1 MNRIVLMCLRNLFM
15 IPGAWIK
22 LCRYAKHAEDYP
34 ELEKYKHIQYIFKT
48 AVKSGNV
55 ELITKGQ
62 ENIPKENGFMIY
74 SNHQGM
80 FDILAIPATC
90 EQPLAAVLKKELKDI
105 PFLKQ
110 VIACTKSFIMDR
122 EDVRQSMEVIMATAE
137 EVKKGRNYLI
147 FPEGTRSKNGNQMRE
162 FHAGSFK
169 IATKAKCPIIPVAL
183 IDCYKVFD
191 QKGSKPVSMQI
202 HYLEPISYEEY
213 KDMKTPE
220 LAQLVHDRI
229 EACVK
234 ANSGEN
240 ENNL

>member
-1 MNRIVLMCLRNLFM
+1 MNRIVLMCLRNFFKVPPAYL
-15 IPGAWIK
+15 K
-22 LCRYAKHAEDYP
+22 LCHYAKHTEKYP
-34 ELEKYKHIQYIFKT
+34 ELEKYRHIQYIFKT

-55 ELITKGQ
+55 NLKVYGE

-110 VIACTKSFIMDR
+110 VIACTKSFPMDR
-122 EDVRQSMEVIMATAE
+122 EDVRQSMEVITATAE

-147 FPEGTRSKNGNQMRE
+147 FPEGTRSKNGNQMIE

-169 IATKAKCPIIPVAL
+169 IATKAKCPIVPVAL

-191 QKGSKPVSMQI
+191 EKGSKPVSMQI
-202 HYLEPISYEEY
+202 HYLKPIPYDEY
-213 KDMKTPE
+213 KEMKTPE
-220 LAQLVHDRI
+220 LAAMVHDRI
-229 EACVK
+229 EECVN
-234 ANSGEN
+234 ANSRE
-240 ENNL
+240 

>member
-1 MNRIVLMCLRNLFM
+1 MHRIVMMCLRNLFLV
-15 IPGAWIK
+15 PPAYIK
-22 LCRYAKHAEDYP
+22 LCHYAKHTDKYP
-34 ELEKYKHIQYIFKT
+34 ELTKYKHIQFIFQR
-48 AVKSGNV
+48 AVKSGNI
-55 ELITKGQ
+55 ELQVYGQ
-62 ENIPKENGFMIY
+62 ENIPTENGFTIY

-90 EQPLAAVLKKELKDI
+90 DQPLAAVLKKELKDI

-110 VIACTKSFIMDR
+110 VIACTKSFPMDR
-122 EDVRQSMEVIMATAE
+122 EDVRQSMEVILAATK
-137 EVKKGRNYLI
+137 EVASGRNYLI

-169 IATKAKCPIIPVAL
+169 IAAKAKAPILPVAL

-191 QKGSKPVSMQI
+191 EKGCKPVSMQI
-202 HYLEPISYEEY
+202 HYLPVIPYEDY

-220 LAQLVHDRI
+220 LAQMVHDRI

-234 ANSGEN
+234 ANEGK
-240 ENNL
+240 

>member
-1 MNRIVLMCLRNLFM
+1 MCLRNL
-15 IPGAWIK
+15 ILVPPAYIK
-22 LCRYAKHAEDYP
+22 LCHYAKHTDKYP
-34 ELEKYKHIQYIFKT
+34 ELTKYRHIQYIFKR

-55 ELITKGQ
+55 DLQVFGQ
-62 ENIPKENGFMIY
+62 ENIPTENGFIMY

-90 EQPLAAVLKKELKDI
+90 DQPLGGVLKKELKDI
-105 PFLKQ
+105 PFIKQ
-110 VIACTKSFIMDR
+110 VIACTKSFPMDR
-122 EDVRQSMEVIMATAE
+122 EDVRASMEVILAATK
-137 EVKKGRNYLI
+137 EVANGRNYLI

-169 IATKAKCPIIPVAL
+169 IAMKAKAPILPVAL

-191 QKGSKPVSMQI
+191 QKGCKPVSMQI
-202 HYLEPISYEEY
+202 HYLPVIPYEEY

-220 LAQLVHDRI
+220 LAQMVHDRI

-234 ANSGEN
+234 EN
-240 ENNL
+240 EGKYF

>member
-1 MNRIVLMCLRNLFM
+1 MHRIVLMCLRNLFLVPPAYM
-15 IPGAWIK
+15 K
-22 LCRYAKHAEDYP
+22 LCHYAKHTDKYP
-34 ELEKYKHIQYIFKT
+34 ELTKYRHIQYIFKR

-55 ELITKGQ
+55 DLQVFGQ
-62 ENIPKENGFMIY
+62 ENIPTENGFIMY

-90 EQPLAAVLKKELKDI
+90 DQPLGGVLKKELKDI
-105 PFLKQ
+105 PFIKQ
-110 VIACTKSFIMDR
+110 VIACTKSFPMDR
-122 EDVRQSMEVIMATAE
+122 EDVRASMEVILAATK
-137 EVKKGRNYLI
+137 EVANGRNYLI

-169 IATKAKCPIIPVAL
+169 IAMKAKAPILPVAL

-191 QKGSKPVSMQI
+191 QKGCKPVSMQI
-202 HYLEPISYEEY
+202 HYLPVIPYEEY

-220 LAQLVHDRI
+220 LAQMVHDRI

-234 ANSGEN
+234 EN
-240 ENNL
+240 EGKYF

>member
-1 MNRIVLMCLRNLFM
+1 MNRILLMCLRNVFKV
-15 IPGAWIK
+15 PGAYIK
-22 LCRYAKHAEDYP
+22 LCRYAKHTEKYP
-34 ELEKYKHIQYIFKT
+34 ELEKYKHIQYIFQT

-55 ELITKGQ
+55 DLQVFGT
-62 ENIPKENGFMIY
+62 ENIPKENGFTVY

-90 EQPLAAVLKKELKDI
+90 DQPLAAVLKKELKDI

-110 VIACTKSFIMDR
+110 VIACTKSFPMDR
-122 EDVRQSMEVIMATAE
+122 EDVRQSMEVILAASK
-137 EVKKGRNYLI
+137 EVANGRNYLI
-147 FPEGTRSKNGNQMRE
+147 FPEGTRSKNGNQMKE

-169 IATKAKCPIIPVAL
+169 IASKAKAPILPVAL

-191 QKGSKPVSMQI
+191 EKGSKPVNMQI
-202 HYLEPISYEEY
+202 HYLPAITYEEY

-234 ANSGEN
+234 ANSAE
-240 ENNL
+240 

>member
-1 MNRIVLMCLRNLFM
+1 MHRIVMMCLRNLFLV
-15 IPGAWIK
+15 PPAYIK
-22 LCRYAKHAEDYP
+22 LCHYAKHTDKYP
-34 ELEKYKHIQYIFKT
+34 ELTKYRHIQYIFKR

-55 ELITKGQ
+55 DLQVFGQ
-62 ENIPKENGFMIY
+62 ENIPTENGFTMY

-90 EQPLAAVLKKELKDI
+90 DQPLGGVLKKELKDI
-105 PFLKQ
+105 PFIKQ
-110 VIACTKSFIMDR
+110 VIACTKSFPMDR
-122 EDVRQSMEVIMATAE
+122 EDVRASMEVILAATK
-137 EVKKGRNYLI
+137 EVASGRNYLI

-169 IATKAKCPIIPVAL
+169 IAMKAKAPILPVAL

-191 QKGSKPVSMQI
+191 QKGCKPVSMQI
-202 HYLEPISYEEY
+202 HYLPVIPYEEY

-220 LAQLVHDRI
+220 LAQMVHDRI

-234 ANSGEN
+234 ANSK
-240 ENNL
+240 

>member
-1 MNRIVLMCLRNLFM
+1 MHRIVMMCLRNLFLV
-15 IPGAWIK
+15 PPAYIK
-22 LCRYAKHAEDYP
+22 LCHYAKHTEKYP
-34 ELEKYKHIQYIFKT
+34 ELTKYKHIQYIFQR
-48 AVKSGNV
+48 AVKSGNI
-55 ELITKGQ
+55 ELRVFGQ
-62 ENIPKENGFMIY
+62 ENIPTENGFTMY

-90 EQPLAAVLKKELKDI
+90 DQPLAAVLKKELQDI

-110 VIACTKSFIMDR
+110 VIACTKSFPMDR
-122 EDVRQSMEVIMATAE
+122 DDVRQSMEVILAATK
-137 EVKKGRNYLI
+137 EVASGRNYLI

-169 IATKAKCPIIPVAL
+169 IASKAKAPIVPVAL

-191 QKGSKPVSMQI
+191 QKGCKPVSMQI
-202 HYLEPISYEEY
+202 HYLPPIPYEEY

-220 LAQLVHDRI
+220 LAQMVHDRI

-234 ANSGEN
+234 EN
-240 ENNL
+240 EGK

>member
-1 MNRIVLMCLRNLFM
+1 MHRIVLMCLRNLFL
-15 IPGAWIK
+15 IPPAYIK
-22 LCRYAKHAEDYP
+22 LCHYAKHTDNYP
-34 ELEKYKHIQYIFKT
+34 EITKYRHIQYIFKR

-55 ELITKGQ
+55 ELIVHGQ
-62 ENIPKENGFMIY
+62 DNIPTENGFMIY

-110 VIACTKSFIMDR
+110 VIACTKSFPMDR
-122 EDVRQSMEVIMATAE
+122 EDVRQSMEVIAATAK
-137 EVKKGRNYLI
+137 EVQKGRNYII
-147 FPEGTRSKNGNQMRE
+147 FPEGTRSKNGNELKE

-169 IATKAKCPIIPVAL
+169 IATKAKCPIVPVAL

-202 HYLEPISYEEY
+202 HYLEPITYEEY

-220 LAQLVHDRI
+220 LAQMVHDRI
-229 EACVK
+229 EAVVK
-234 ANSGEN
+234 ADSVE
-240 ENNL
+240 

>member
-1 MNRIVLMCLRNLFM
+1 MHRIVMMCLRNLFLV
-15 IPGAWIK
+15 PPAYIK
-22 LCRYAKHAEDYP
+22 LCHYAKHTDKYP
-34 ELEKYKHIQYIFKT
+34 ELTKYRHIQYIFKR

-55 ELITKGQ
+55 DLQVFGT
-62 ENIPKENGFMIY
+62 ENIPAEGGFTMY

-80 FDILAIPATC
+80 FDVLAIPATC
-90 EQPLAAVLKKELKDI
+90 DQPLGAVLKKELKDI

-110 VIACTKSFIMDR
+110 VIACTKSFPMDR
-122 EDVRQSMEVIMATAE
+122 EDVRGSMEVILAAAK
-137 EVKKGRNYLI
+137 EVANGRNYLI

-169 IATKAKCPIIPVAL
+169 IASKAKAPIVPVAL

-191 QKGSKPVSMQI
+191 EKGCKPVSMQI
-202 HYLEPISYEEY
+202 HYLPVIPYEEY

-220 LAQLVHDRI
+220 LAQMVHDRI

-234 ANSGEN
+234 ANSKDE
-240 ENNL
+240 

>member
-1 MNRIVLMCLRNLFM
+1 MHRIVMMCLRNLFLV
-15 IPGAWIK
+15 PPAYIK
-22 LCRYAKHAEDYP
+22 LCHYAKHTDKYP
-34 ELEKYKHIQYIFKT
+34 ELTKYRHIQYIFKR

-55 ELITKGQ
+55 DLQVFGQ
-62 ENIPKENGFMIY
+62 ENIPTENGFTMY

-90 EQPLAAVLKKELKDI
+90 DQPLGGVLKKELKDI
-105 PFLKQ
+105 PFIKQ
-110 VIACTKSFIMDR
+110 VIACTKSFPMDR
-122 EDVRQSMEVIMATAE
+122 EDVRASMEVILAATK
-137 EVKKGRNYLI
+137 EVASGRNYLI

-169 IATKAKCPIIPVAL
+169 IAMKAMAPILPVAL

-191 QKGSKPVSMQI
+191 QKGCKPVSMQI
-202 HYLEPISYEEY
+202 HYLPVIPYEEY

-220 LAQLVHDRI
+220 LAQMVHDRI

-234 ANSGEN
+234 ANSK
-240 ENNL
+240 

>member
-1 MNRIVLMCLRNLFM
+1 MHRIVMMCLRNL
-15 IPGAWIK
+15 ILVPPAYIK
-22 LCRYAKHAEDYP
+22 LCHYAKHTDKYP
-34 ELEKYKHIQYIFKT
+34 ELTKYRHIQYIFKR

-55 ELITKGQ
+55 DLQVFGQ
-62 ENIPKENGFMIY
+62 ENIPTENGFTMY

-90 EQPLAAVLKKELKDI
+90 DQPLGGVLKKELKDI
-105 PFLKQ
+105 PFIKQ
-110 VIACTKSFIMDR
+110 VIACTKSFPMDR
-122 EDVRQSMEVIMATAE
+122 EDVRASMEVILAATK
-137 EVKKGRNYLI
+137 EVANGRNYLI

-169 IATKAKCPIIPVAL
+169 IAMKAKAPILPVAL

-191 QKGSKPVSMQI
+191 QKGCKPVSMQI
-202 HYLEPISYEEY
+202 HYLPVIPYEEY

-220 LAQLVHDRI
+220 LAQMVHDRI

-234 ANSGEN
+234 ANSK
-240 ENNL
+240 

>member
-1 MNRIVLMCLRNLFM
+1 MHRIVMMCLRNLFLV
-15 IPGAWIK
+15 PPAYIK
-22 LCRYAKHAEDYP
+22 LCHYAKHTDKYP
-34 ELEKYKHIQYIFKT
+34 ELTKYRHIQYIFKR
-48 AVKSGNV
+48 AVKSGNI
-55 ELITKGQ
+55 ELKVYGQ
-62 ENIPKENGFMIY
+62 ENIPTEGGFTMY

-110 VIACTKSFIMDR
+110 VIACTKSFPMDR
-122 EDVRQSMEVIMATAE
+122 EDVRGSMEVILAATK
-137 EVKKGRNYLI
+137 EVASGRNYLI

-169 IATKAKCPIIPVAL
+169 IASKAKAPILPVAL

-191 QKGSKPVSMQI
+191 QKGCNPVSMQI
-202 HYLEPISYEEY
+202 HYLKPIPYEEY

-220 LAQLVHDRI
+220 LAQMVHDRI

-234 ANSGEN
+234 ENSAE
-240 ENNL
+240 

>member
-1 MNRIVLMCLRNLFM
+1 MHRIVMMCLRNLFLV
-15 IPGAWIK
+15 PPAYIK
-22 LCRYAKHAEDYP
+22 LCHYAKHTDKYP
-34 ELEKYKHIQYIFKT
+34 ELTKYRHIQYIFKR

-55 ELITKGQ
+55 DLQVFGT
-62 ENIPKENGFMIY
+62 ENIPTEGGFTMY

-80 FDILAIPATC
+80 FDVLAIPATC
-90 EQPLAAVLKKELKDI
+90 DQPLGAVLKKELKDI

-110 VIACTKSFIMDR
+110 VIACTKSFPMDR
-122 EDVRQSMEVIMATAE
+122 EDVRGSMEVILAATK
-137 EVKKGRNYLI
+137 EVANGRNYLI

-169 IATKAKCPIIPVAL
+169 IASKAKAPIVPVAL

-191 QKGSKPVSMQI
+191 EKGCKPVNVQI
-202 HYLEPISYEEY
+202 HYLPVIPYEEY

-220 LAQLVHDRI
+220 LAQMVHDRI

-234 ANSGEN
+234 ANSKGE
-240 ENNL
+240 